1 MNRIPKR
8 RRAALANL
16 TLADFTLTD
25 FTRAQ
30 RALVHCVLVF
40 ALALGAASRASAQ
53 DAPVRYR
60 IPVTRQE
67 PSRGP
72 EDALVTIV
80 VFNDF
85 ECPFCSRVMPTIE
98 QLVAA
103 YPRDVRVVFRN
114 NPLPFHDHASLAAQ
128 AAMEAFAQGGNSA
141 FWQMHTRLYANQRA
155 LERADLERYATELR
169 LNLPRFRRAL
179 GAGTHLPA
187 INTDQAI
194 ATLFGVDGT
203 PGFMINGRQLMGAQP
218 FDAFET
224 IVRDELR
231 RANAL
236 VERGIPRARVYT
248 ELTSGAL
255 TRGADARTGA
265 PPARRAP
272 DPTAVYS
279 VPIAGSPVRGPADA
293 LVTIVEFTDLQ
304 CPFCARVQTTL
315 AELARSY
322 GGDVRFVLKQNP
334 LPFHDRAMPIAR
346 LLVWAAPQGKAWP
359 LHDHIF
365 ANQTALTDDD
375 LVDYALAAGLDVVG
389 ARAALSDARH
399 DGAINADMELARAL
413 GATGTPSFFI
423 NGRNLRGAQPV
434 DAFRTVIDEEL
445 ATARA
450 RVAAGTPRGAIYDAI
465 VRTGLHEQRTI
476 GGTAAAPSA
485 APDADR
491 VYALT
496 VPADAPTRGA
506 ARGHVVVQQFS
517 DFQCPF
523 CSRVEPTIDA
533 LIARY
538 GDRVTFVWRDYPLPF
553 HDHAMPA
560 AEAAREV
567 RAQLG
572 VPAFWR
578 FHAMLF
584 AKQRALSRPDLERY
598 AIELGGV
605 NMRRFRAALTAHTH
619 EAAIR
624 ADISAVTRSGAQ
636 IGTPSFFING
646 RLLQGAQPL
655 DAFVTAIDRAFGEPP
670 QAARAGEAV
679 APIAAQPVGA
689 IAAPR
694 DVAAAPRSAERTTS
708 GLASRVIT
716 RGRGTRAD

>member
-1 MNRIPKR
+1 VNRILKR
-8 RRAALANL
+8 HRVALADL
-16 TLADFTLTD
+16 TLADFTLTGL
-25 FTRAQ
+25 
-30 RALVHCVLVF
+30 ALVHCVLVF
-40 ALALGAASRASAQ
+40 ALALGAAARTSAQ

-60 IPVTRQE
+60 IPVTHRE

-85 ECPFCSRVMPTIE
+85 ECPFCSRVTTTID

-114 NPLPFHDHASLAAQ
+114 NPLPFHAHASLAAQ

-155 LERADLERYATELR
+155 LDRADLERYAAGLR

-179 GAGTHLPA
+179 DAGTHLPA

-194 ATLFGVDGT
+194 AALFGVDGT

-218 FDAFET
+218 FDAFDT

-231 RANAL
+231 RANEL
-236 VERGIPRARVYT
+236 VQRGTPRARVYT
-248 ELTSGAL
+248 EITSSGL
-255 TRGADARTGA
+255 TRGAVAPTGA
-265 PPARRAP
+265 PTARRAP

-279 VPIAGSPVRGPADA
+279 VPIASSPVRGPADA

-304 CPFCARVQTTL
+304 CPFCARVQPAL
-315 AELARSY
+315 EELARSY
-322 GGDVRFVLKQNP
+322 GADVRFVLKHNP

-346 LLVWAAPQGKAWP
+346 LLVWAAPQGKAFA
-359 LHDHIF
+359 LHDQIF
-365 ANQTALTDDD
+365 ANQRALTDDD
-375 LVDYALAAGLDVVG
+375 LVGYALAAGLDGVG
-389 ARAALSDARH
+389 ARAALSDTHH
-399 DGAINADMELARAL
+399 DATINADMDLARSL

-423 NGRNLRGAQPV
+423 NGRNLRGAQPFE
-434 DAFRTVIDEEL
+434 AFRTMIDEEL
-445 ATARA
+445 ASARA
-450 RVAAGTPRGAIYDAI
+450 RVASGTARRAIYDAI
-465 VRTGLHEQRTI
+465 VRSGLHEQRTI
-476 GGTAAAPSA
+476 EGPAADAL
-485 APDADR
+485 PDADR
-491 VYALT
+491 VYTIA

-506 ARGHVVVQQFS
+506 ARGRVVVQQFS

-553 HDHAMPA
+553 HDNAFPT
-560 AEAAREV
+560 AEAAREI

-584 AKQRALSRPDLERY
+584 AKQRALTRPDLERY
-598 AIELGGV
+598 ARELGGV
-605 NMRRFRAALTAHTH
+605 DMRRFRAALTAHTH

-624 ADISAVTRSGAQ
+624 ADMSAVAQSGAQ
-636 IGTPSFFING
+636 IGTPSFFVNG
-646 RLLQGAQPL
+646 RLLQGALPL
-655 DAFVTAIDRAFGEPP
+655 DVFVTAIDRALGEPP
-670 QAARAGEAV
+670 RAARTGEAV
-679 APIAAQPVGA
+679 APFAAQLIGA
-689 IAAPR
+689 IPAPP
-694 DVAAAPRSAERTTS
+694 DVAVAPRSAQRTAS
-708 GLASRVIT
+708 GLASRFIT